1 MNPFMVA
8 VGAIA
13 NNSVSEQ
20 TMTMSDGDMTGYM
33 TKLESNIQSW
43 EQAQLKIDLSN
54 LKGGTPNQ
62 IAALQAQYNKDTAL
76 FTQVGDQAQAGVTTG
91 QNALTGD
98 QTAASQVTMQAQPIL
113 AAMQSV
119 VRMLGG

>member
-1 MNPFMVA
+1 MVA